1 MKNWIIPILLIVSVA
16 YMLILLRQLGNTER
30 KWKIAAANVKAYD
43 ELLGNS
49 EKKNAAFQLTIDQ
62 LKYCKD
68 SVLKELDETRKKLKI
83 KDKNVQS
90 LHQVSSSF
98 TRTDTLVLKDTI
110 FREPTFTMDTTLTD
124 GRWYSVM
131 IGMKY
136 PSMLAIKP
144 TFNSEKHLVVSTKK
158 ETVNPPK
165 KFFLF
170 RWFQKKHTVLK
181 VDVVEKNPYVQD
193 ENSRYV
199 EILK

>member
-1 MKNWIIPILLIVSVA
+1 MKNWIIPILLIVSVT

-68 SVLKELDETRKKLKI
+68 SVLKELDKTRKKLKI

-144 TFNSEKHLVVSTKK
+144 TFSSEKHLIASTKK